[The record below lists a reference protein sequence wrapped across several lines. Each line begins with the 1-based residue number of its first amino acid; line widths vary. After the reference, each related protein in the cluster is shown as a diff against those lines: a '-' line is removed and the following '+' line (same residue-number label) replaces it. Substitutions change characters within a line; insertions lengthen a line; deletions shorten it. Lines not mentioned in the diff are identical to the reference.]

1 MTLKNIE
8 EKFISDD
15 EENNGLDNESQANGQ
30 NLVTKQPGNIIIPR
44 IVNNGTTA
52 VSLRK
57 SKPHQRLKLLYKYYQ
72 ENRTQLVLSACLVIL
87 NTDMERMLNLTGVRL
102 HNSGQTNKK
111 PLNKPTNKTNTTP
124 YSSLERIN
132 KNNSNNNL
140 VINVR
145 NTKVTCTFD
154 NQETIIEECKNSL
167 NELIKASKWPEK
179 AKIMSKENQ
188 SDLDTMHLDQI
199 PDMDMSQSSL
209 ATSSLSLN
217 YSNPVD
223 HKNTENTACPTAKQ
237 TGRPVLN
244 MLTQPQP
251 ANTDLAFKNKLFD
264 VKQQKQV
271 IKPNDKPGL
280 SNLINSPNS
289 STMLL
294 HPEQQQ
300 QQNNTNFQS
309 DFIRN
314 RYDNYDNYNEFS
326 KSNTTLAYKEP
337 EISSPASNLVGGASQ
352 FNSKFFQLKKSQ
364 SVANGQL
371 CSLNLISK

>member
-1 MTLKNIE
+1 M
-8 EKFISDD
+8 
-15 EENNGLDNESQANGQ
+15 
-30 NLVTKQPGNIIIPR
+30 VTKQPETIIIPR
-44 IVNNGTTA
+44 KFNSATA
-52 VSLRK
+52 VFSLRK
-57 SKPHQRLKLLYKYYQ
+57 SKPQQRLKLLYKYYK
-72 ENRTQLVLSACLVIL
+72 ENRTQLVLSACLVFL

-102 HNSGQTNKK
+102 HSSGQPNKK
-111 PLNKPTNKTNTTP
+111 PLNQPMDKSNTT
-124 YSSLERIN
+124 SSSTLERIN
-132 KNNSNNNL
+132 KKNSNNNL

-145 NTKVTCTFD
+145 NTKAFD

-179 AKIMSKENQ
+179 VKMMSKENQ
-188 SDLDTMHLDQI
+188 SDLDTIHLEQL
-199 PDMDMSQSSL
+199 PDMDMSQSSI
-209 ATSSLSLN
+209 ATSSMSLN
-217 YSNPVD
+217 CSNPVD
-223 HKNTENTACPTAKQ
+223 HNNTESTAYTATKQ
-237 TGRPVLN
+237 MGRPVLN

-251 ANTDLAFKNKLFD
+251 ANTDLVFKNKLFD
-264 VKQQKQV
+264 VKQHKQV
-271 IKPNDKPGL
+271 VKSNNRPGL
-280 SNLINSPNS
+280 SNLITSPIS

-294 HPEQQQ
+294 NPEQQ
-300 QQNNTNFQS
+300 QQNNTNFKS